1 MTWIRVAGADK
12 RHSVRIY
19 TINHC
24 TPCTKARTF
33 FERNSIEYEY
43 LNIDRADPEERKE
56 AMIEIGE
63 YLPARGVTIAY
74 PIIIVDELSAVIGF
88 ESKYWKKN
96 STFLRSYR
104 RYHFSC

>member
-1 MTWIRVAGADK
+1 MTWIRVAGEDK

-88 ESKYWKKN
+88 EERKLSRIMK
-96 STFLRSYR
+96 LE
-104 RYHFSC
+104 

>member
-1 MTWIRVAGADK
+1 MTWIKVTGGVK
-12 RHSVRIY
+12 RHSVRMY

-24 TPCTKARTF
+24 TPCTKARAF

-43 LNIDRADPEERKE
+43 LNIDMADPEERKE

-74 PIIIVDELSAVIGF
+74 PIIIVDELSAIIGF
-88 ESKYWKKN
+88 DERKLSRI
-96 STFLRSYR
+96 LEVE
-104 RYHFSC
+104 

>member
-19 TINHC
+19 AIDHC
-24 TPCTKARTF
+24 NPCKRAREF
-33 FERNSIEYEY
+33 LERNSIEYEY
-43 LNIDRADPEERKE
+43 LNIDMADPEERKE

-74 PIIIVDELSAVIGF
+74 PIIIIDGLSAIIGF
-88 ESKYWKKN
+88 EEWKLTRALK
-96 STFLRSYR
+96 LE
-104 RYHFSC
+104 

>member
-1 MTWIRVAGADK
+1 MNWIRVAGVDK

-24 TPCTKARTF
+24 TPCTKTRAF
-33 FERNSIEYEY
+33 FERNSIEYKY
-43 LNIDRADPEERKE
+43 LNFDRADPEGRKE

-74 PIIIVDELSAVIGF
+74 PIILVDELSAVIGF
-88 ESKYWKKN
+88 DERKLSKV
-96 STFLRSYR
+96 LELE
-104 RYHFSC
+104 